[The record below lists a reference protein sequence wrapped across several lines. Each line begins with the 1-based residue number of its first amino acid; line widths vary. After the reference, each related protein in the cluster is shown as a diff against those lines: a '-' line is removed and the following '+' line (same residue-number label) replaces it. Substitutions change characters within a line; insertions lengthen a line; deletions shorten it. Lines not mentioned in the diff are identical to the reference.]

1 MRDSSGTPAGLMAE
15 QTPSDPQERRFDPLV
30 WAAGGLFLLAIA
42 FGSAPAWRAG
52 PDTLAGLLLLVG
64 LAGVALLG
72 LMAFRGA
79 ATPIEVEDD
88 GVESFIEALPE
99 AAAVAGADGRVL
111 AANGPWRSA
120 LG

>member
-1 MRDSSGTPAGLMAE
+1 MRDSSGNPAELMAE
-15 QTPSDPQERRFDPLV
+15 PAPTEPPERRFDPLV
-30 WAAGGLFLLAIA
+30 WAAGVLFLLAIA

-79 ATPIEVEDD
+79 VAPVEIEDD
-88 GVESFIEALPE
+88 GA
-99 AAAVAGADGRVL
+99 
-111 AANGPWRSA
+111 
-120 LG
+120 